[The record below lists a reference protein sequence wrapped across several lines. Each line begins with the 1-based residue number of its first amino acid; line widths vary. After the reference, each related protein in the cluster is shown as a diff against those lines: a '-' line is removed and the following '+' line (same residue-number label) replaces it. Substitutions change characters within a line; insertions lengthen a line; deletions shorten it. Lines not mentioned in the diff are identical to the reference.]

1 MPAHPPGLRTQLL
14 LGLAVVFLVATLSA
28 GGIGYWAVR
37 SRQLDDR
44 VAQARVLA
52 EAAAR
57 MVSAAMV
64 SGDRAAL
71 PRLLSEL
78 GAGTLIGKPCVV
90 GPSGE
95 LIAGPTLAGEAAQHL
110 RRAAL
115 AGLQQIRVV
124 EQPAPVLVVDTPVIA
139 EGGTRGALHFEMLLG
154 LGEGW
159 PPLFWVL
166 IGFDTVLI
174 VIFVALVLTRYV
186 VGPLQAMQ
194 RAAARV
200 AEGDLGVRLDSG
212 GAMELDSLAGSFNR
226 MTVSVQ
232 DQLTRLA
239 HQQHELEA
247 SREHLIRSEKL
258 ASVGRLAAGVAHEVG
273 NPLQSIIGFVEM
285 ILAGGIPE
293 QQTRDFL
300 ERTRGEAQRIHRIIR
315 DLLDFARPVED
326 AIEPVSLESLVEQSL
341 QLVGPQQRLRAVTVE
356 REGLSGLRQ
365 VAASSSRVV
374 QVLVNI
380 LLNAADAMKGHGT
393 IFIAARNDDGA
404 GRVELRI
411 ANSGPPIPPEHRGR
425 IFDPFF
431 TTKEPGHGTGL
442 GLSVA
447 QSIVESYGGRLVLLD
462 EPRTTFALLLQ
473 PWREPEKKEAR

>member
-14 LGLAVVFLVATLSA
+14 LGLTVVFLVASLSA

-44 VAQARVLA
+44 VAHGRLLA
-52 EAAAR
+52 EALGR
-57 MVSAAMV
+57 MVGAAIA
-64 SGDRAAL
+64 SGDRSAL
-71 PRLLSEL
+71 PRLLGEL
-78 GAGTLIGKPCVV
+78 GAGPLLGKLCVIG
-90 GPSGE
+90 GSGE
-95 LIAGPTLAGEAAQHL
+95 VIAGSALSAPAAEQL

-115 AGLQQIRVV
+115 SGVQQIRVV
-124 EQPAPVLVVDTPVIA
+124 EQAAPLLVVDMPIA
-139 EGGTRGALHFEMLLG
+139 VEGRPRGALHFEMPIG
-154 LGEGW
+154 TTEGW

-166 IGFDTVLI
+166 IAFDTLLI
-174 VIFVALVLTRYV
+174 VSFVALVLTRYV
-186 VGPLQAMQ
+186 VGPLRTMQ
-194 RAAARV
+194 RAALRV
-200 AEGDLGVRLDSG
+200 AEGDLQVRLESG
-212 GAMELDSLAGSFNR
+212 GAMELESLAGSFNR

-232 DQLTRLA
+232 DQLARLA
-239 HQQHELEA
+239 RQQRELEA

-273 NPLQSIIGFVEM
+273 NPLQAIIGFTDM
-285 ILAGGIPE
+285 ILAGGLPE

-300 ERTRGEAQRIHRIIR
+300 ERTRGEAQRIHHIIR

-326 AIEPVSLESLVEQSL
+326 AIEAVSIEAVVEQSL
-341 QLVGPQQRLRAVTVE
+341 QLVGPQQRLREVTVE
-356 REGLSGLRQ
+356 RQGLSGLQQ
-365 VAASSSRVV
+365 VAASASRLV

-380 LLNAADAMKGHGT
+380 LLNAADAMQGRGT
-393 IFIAARNDDGA
+393 IFIEARKVVVDS
-404 GRVELRI
+404 RVELRI
-411 ANSGPPIPPEHRGR
+411 TNSGPPIPPEHRGR

-447 QSIVESYGGRLVLLD
+447 QSIVESYGGRLLLLD

-473 PWREPEKKEAR
+473 PWRESEGKEA